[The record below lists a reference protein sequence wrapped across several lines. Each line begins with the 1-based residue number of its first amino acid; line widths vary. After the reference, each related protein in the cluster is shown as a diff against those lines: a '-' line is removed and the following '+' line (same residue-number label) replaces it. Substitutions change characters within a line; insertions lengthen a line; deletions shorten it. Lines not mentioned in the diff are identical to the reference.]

1 MSTTKILFQVS
12 GIMILSGLIVG
23 FLASFSQDFS
33 EFFLGTFFQIRM
45 IVILGGLAS
54 MMIVA
59 MIPGKLYLVSRVSLM
74 AVMFLFGVLLGGMI

>member
-1 MSTTKILFQVS
+1 MSSMSVFQTAVN
-12 GIMILSGLIVG
+12 MILIGLIVG
-23 FLASFSQDFS
+23 LFASFSQDFS
-33 EFFLGTFFQIRM
+33 QFFVGTFLQIRV